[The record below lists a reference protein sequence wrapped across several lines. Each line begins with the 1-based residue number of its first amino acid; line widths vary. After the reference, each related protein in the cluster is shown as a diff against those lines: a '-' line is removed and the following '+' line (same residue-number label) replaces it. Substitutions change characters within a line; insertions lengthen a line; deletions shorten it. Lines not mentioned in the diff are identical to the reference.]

1 LSANRPVAFILT
13 LLTLLLSLS
22 APVLAIEP
30 VEDSLVDLSVL
41 EQSAVAT
48 PRYTRPISRIAENAT
63 VITAGQ
69 IATLNAHTLA
79 DVLQTIPGVQL
90 EQMQTPGAFTFFSVQ
105 GASDAYSHVLV
116 LIDGVKIT
124 NQLQGQA
131 DPGLIPVQQIE
142 RVEIIKGA
150 AAGSWGQALGGVVNV
165 VTKSPASLRAI
176 GGSVSASLGE
186 HATRDNSAEVSGTV
200 NRFGYYLSG
209 GSLYSRGLLPN
220 NGVNANN
227 GYGKFTYDLPNKGKL
242 TGGLSYNESNRG
254 LDENDLVHDDDT
266 TRRSYIFLT
275 FTYPLGEQLTLELTG
290 KASDNKANTK
300 LNDVIDGVIT
310 PYLQFKTHESTR
322 GGSAKLVWGDSRIN
336 LTAGGEYEH
345 GEVEQRDVLSPDS
358 PYLTDQQKDAFAAY
372 ANGTVSF
379 GELTLLPGIRF
390 DHTGLG
396 DDDFSYS
403 LGATYSL
410 SEKTLLRV
418 YGAKG
423 FGLPIISFEN
433 GPQEVWTV
441 QAGVESETIPYLC
454 LKGTLFYNDITNAT
468 VSDFDL
474 NNPGVTHREQIK
486 QGFELEARTTPLYG
500 FSLAGG
506 YTYIDAR
513 DRDSGDRLE
522 LVPSNLLKAS
532 LHYDEKSIGLKGI
545 VTANYVKWNAPAD
558 NNARYSATITDLH
571 LTQRLCPHSDS
582 SPEIFFSVRNLFN
595 GAQYQN
601 DSTYSTYKNTP
612 RWIEG
617 GVRFSF

>member
-1 LSANRPVAFILT
+1 MDAIRPVKLILI
-13 LLTLLLSLS
+13 LLTLFISLS
-22 APVLAIEP
+22 SPVLAEQP
-30 VEDSLVDLSVL
+30 VEDSLFDLSVI
-41 EQSAVAT
+41 EQPAVT
-48 PRYTRPISRIAENAT
+48 PSRYTRPISRIAENAT
-63 VITAGQ
+63 IITTEQ
-69 IATLNAHTLA
+69 IASLNAHTLA
-79 DVLQTIPGVQL
+79 DVLQTVPGVQL
-90 EQMQTPGAFTFFSVQ
+90 DQMQTPGAFTFFSIQ
-105 GASDAYSHVLV
+105 GASDNLSHVLV
-116 LIDGVKIT
+116 LIDGVKMS
-124 NQLQGQA
+124 NQVQGQV

-150 AAGSWGQALGGVVNV
+150 ASGSWGQALGGVVNV
-165 VTKSPASLRAI
+165 VTKSPDSRPI
-176 GGSVSASLGE
+176 GGLASTSIGE
-186 HATRDNSAEVSGTV
+186 RATRDNSGEVSGTV
-200 NRFGYYLSG
+200 SRFGYYLSG

-227 GYGKFTYDLPNKGKL
+227 GYAKFTYDLPWKGTL
-242 TGGLSYNESNRG
+242 TAGLSYHEANRG
-254 LDENDLVHDDDT
+254 LDENALVHDDDT
-266 TRRSYIFLT
+266 TRRSYTFLT

-290 KASDNKANTK
+290 KTSDLKANTK
-300 LNDVIDGVIT
+300 LNDIIDGEIS
-310 PYLQFKTHESTR
+310 PYLQFKAHESTR
-322 GGSAKLVWGDSRIN
+322 SGSARLVWGDSRTN
-336 LTAGGEYEH
+336 LTAGVEYEH
-345 GEVEQRDVLSPDS
+345 GKVEQREALSSDS
-358 PYLTDQQKDAFAAY
+358 SFLIDQRKDAFTAY
-372 ANGTVSF
+372 ANGTVSL

-396 DDDFSYS
+396 DDNISYT
-403 LGATYSL
+403 LGATYRL
-410 SEKTLLRV
+410 TAKTLLRA

-423 FGLPIISFEN
+423 FGLPIINFEN
-433 GPQEVWTV
+433 GPQKVWTV
-441 QAGVESETIPYLC
+441 QAGVESEAIPSLW

-474 NNPGVTHREQIK
+474 NNPGVTYREQIK

-513 DRDSGDRLE
+513 DRDSGKQLE

-532 LHYDEKSIGLKGI
+532 LHYAEKSIGLKGV

-571 LTQRLCPHSDS
+571 LTQRLWPNCAN